1 MAKSKPKKKISRREH
16 DVMMT
21 KMRRNPAFLK
31 AEREQTRRAEI
42 GIEYISL
49 VLKEQDAKAFLGSH
63 AEEVTEL
70 GGLENIHYFLE
81 AFELLSWDYEDHFD
95 EDGLLKPEGI
105 NANGKEFVEQNE
117 KDKNLA

>member
-49 VLKEQDAKAFLGSH
+49 VLKEQDAKAFLDSH
-63 AEEVTEL
+63 AEEVEEL

-95 EDGLLKPEGI
+95 DNGLLKPEGV
-105 NANGKEFVEQNE
+105 NNNGKEFVEQND
-117 KDKNLA
+117 KDKNLV